1 MAASLANNRVN
12 LNVRAKPLTHD
23 PGDPGWCANVKLRY
37 HSRPEHA
44 EGQRSGITRPVGQVA
59 TALPGH
65 RGSTHVWRPE
75 RLVAGGGEING
86 EGGKESHEGLSNSH
100 SLQTLIL
107 KLGCLRLGVLSTSLS
122 CPTSQASYCNMRQA
136 LMPSS
141 YIISYCS

>member
-1 MAASLANNRVN
+1 MAASLAKNRVN

-65 RGSTHVWRPE
+65 RGSTHMAARE
-75 RLVAGGGEING
+75 AGGPGWRNKCRRREGEPMKG
-86 EGGKESHEGLSNSH
+86 F
-100 SLQTLIL
+100 QTLIL
-107 KLGCLRLGVLSTSLS
+107 PKL
-122 CPTSQASYCNMRQA
+122 
-136 LMPSS
+136 SS
-141 YIISYCS
+141 SNLVV